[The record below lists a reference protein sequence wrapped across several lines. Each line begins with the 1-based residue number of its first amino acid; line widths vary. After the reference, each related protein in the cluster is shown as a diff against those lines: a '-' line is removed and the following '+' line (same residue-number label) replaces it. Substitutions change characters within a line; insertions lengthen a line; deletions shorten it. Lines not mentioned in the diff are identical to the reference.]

1 MSYVS
6 KEAAPERSSELRSYS
21 KEQTQP
27 SLEVDLI
34 PLEHSLRQLFHEV
47 VSECYDSRLGL
58 RDAEISSYVADLLT
72 EFCRTDNIYRIRD
85 AAGNPVRAVDEMLL
99 ASDPVHGTASS
110 FVEERERRKHI
121 GDYTLFC
128 TGMYPESMDCW
139 GERQRD
145 SFLQMV
151 QAGKESYYIVSQFDV
166 FEYAREAPF
175 FARLSG
181 SFEACIY
188 GLNMVRGE
196 LDRRKAISPPRS
208 SSSGQSTHIM

>member
-1 MSYVS
+1 M
-6 KEAAPERSSELRSYS
+6 
-21 KEQTQP
+21 
-27 SLEVDLI
+27 I
-34 PLEHSLRQLFHEV
+34 PQEHSLRQLFHEV

-72 EFCRTDNIYRIRD
+72 EFCHAENIYRIRD
-85 AAGNPVRAVDEMLL
+85 AAGNPVREVGEMLL

-121 GDYTLFC
+121 GDYTLFF
-128 TGMYPESMDCW
+128 TGMYPESDGW
-139 GERQRD
+139 GLQDRD
-145 SFLQMV
+145 NFYEMV
-151 QAGKESYYIVSQFDV
+151 QAGKGSYYIVSQFDL
-166 FEYAREAPF
+166 FEYKQEAPF

-196 LDRRKAISPPRS
+196 LDRRKAISAPH
-208 SSSGQSTHIM
+208 STGSCSHHFV